1 MKDKE
6 LKIFAGKGKVLR
18 QLARDPEWSKKLDQ
32 ARTDAEIINVLRE
45 FSKAKRHSFKEEKV

>member
-1 MKDKE
+1 MEDKE

-32 ARTDAEIINVLRE
+32 AETDVEVIDVLRE

>member
-6 LKIFAGKGKVLR
+6 LKIFAAKGKVLR

-32 ARTDAEIINVLRE
+32 AETDADVINVLRE
-45 FSKAKRHSFKEEKV
+45 FSKAKRHSFREEEV

>member
-6 LKIFAGKGKVLR
+6 LKIFAGKGRVLR

-32 ARTDAEIINVLRE
+32 AETDAEVINVLRE
-45 FSKAKRHSFKEEKV
+45 FSKAKRHSFKEEEV

>member
-6 LKIFAGKGKVLR
+6 LEIFAGKGRVLR

-32 ARTDAEIINVLRE
+32 AKTDAEVINVLRE
-45 FSKAKRHSFKEEKV
+45 FSKAERHSFKEEKV